1 MLHAI
6 HHTPPPRLSFAEQY
20 EEMVIAIPNDNCI
33 YYVTN
38 GTRHCFISLQQF
50 LNYGYDYNMVIKF
63 TVKKNI
69 RLIKDEIPI
78 GDTVL

>member
-1 MLHAI
+1 
-6 HHTPPPRLSFAEQY
+6 
-20 EEMVIAIPNDNCI
+20 MVQDIVLLVYNN
-33 YYVTN
+33 
-38 GTRHCFISLQQF
+38 F